1 MATDDEVT
9 QGAIRNGLSQR
20 ALHQLLR
27 ASVSSKQI
35 AAVHGLTLAQL
46 KMIADRWQMAHFFGR
61 EKVNVTIIREC
72 FNG

>member
-9 QGAIRNGLSQR
+9 QGAIRNGLSPR

-35 AAVHGLTLAQL
+35 AAAHGLTLAQL
-46 KMIADRWQMAHFFGR
+46 KMIAGR
-61 EKVNVTIIREC
+61 
-72 FNG
+72 

>member
-9 QGAIRNGLSQR
+9 QAAIRNGLNPR

-35 AAVHGLTLAQL
+35 AAAHGLTMAQL
-46 KMIADRWQMAHFFGR
+46 KMIAARWNLAHWLGR
-61 EKVNVTIIREC
+61 EKSNVTIVREC
-72 FNG
+72 RNG